1 LLFLIA
7 YAFYGR
13 YLEKLWEVNPDEKT
27 PAYKKEDGVNYA
39 PVKHWSILFGHH
51 FASISWVGPILR
63 TVIDAVC
70 WERCPTFL
78 WVVFGSIY

>member
-1 LLFLIA
+1 MLFLIA

-39 PVKHWSILFGHH
+39 PVKHWS
-51 FASISWVGPILR
+51 
-63 TVIDAVC
+63 
-70 WERCPTFL
+70 
-78 WVVFGSIY
+78 